1 MNKFQLLVAALILCV
16 AASASASASVP
27 IIKIT
32 PAENILSDSFSQK
45 EKSDLTVD
53 IAIKKAGTGS
63 FNAVSGDYLAGMI
76 GTNFSSVKST
86 YRQAVAKTP
95 LFPMPETAMLALLVL
110 VFVAIQSVGRKNKA
124 GATKL
129 Q

>member
-16 AASASASASVP
+16 AASASASVP

-32 PAENILSDSFSQK
+32 AAENTLSDSFSQK
-45 EKSDLTVD
+45 EKSDLAVD

-63 FNAVSGDYLAGMI
+63 FNAVSVDYLAGMI
-76 GTNFSSVKST
+76 GTNSLAVKST

-95 LFPMPETAMLALLVL
+95 LFPMPETAMLVLLVF

>member
-1 MNKFQLLVAALILCV
+1 MKKFKFLVAALILGI
-16 AASASASASVP
+16 AANAGASVP

-32 PAENILSDSFSQK
+32 ATENAPLDSFSQK
-45 EKSDLTVD
+45 GKTDPTADMAS
-53 IAIKKAGTGS
+53 KKAGAGS
-63 FNAVSGDYLAGMI
+63 FNAASSDYFAGMI
-76 GTNFSSVKST
+76 GANFSAIKST
-86 YRQAVAKTP
+86 YRQSVATVP

-110 VFVAIQSVGRKNKA
+110 AFVAIQSMGRKYKA

>member
-16 AASASASASVP
+16 AASASASVP

-32 PAENILSDSFSQK
+32 PAENTLSDSFSQK
-45 EKSDLTVD
+45 ERSDLAID

-63 FNAVSGDYLAGMI
+63 FNAVSSDYLTGMI
-76 GTNFSSVKST
+76 GTNISAVKST
-86 YRQAVAKTP
+86 YRQTVTKTP

-110 VFVAIQSVGRKNKA
+110 AFVAIQSVGRKYKA